1 MDILIF
7 SSLKEISQS
16 LSDSFFKN
24 QICSKSKKR
33 FLEKEIAKE
42 ILLRSLQVFY
52 GYTSSILPEI
62 KLNKYGKPY
71 FKDNFYP
78 FYNISHSEDFIIIGF
93 SDNFIGVDIELIKN
107 NRNIHQIAKR
117 FYTEEEYDFVKEQ
130 NFSYDIF
137 YTIWVLIESIS
148 KYIGKGFSSFNKDFS
163 IIPSNNSVIVNKK
176 ECRDKITIG
185 SLISN
190 DNEYKFA
197 YVAENQNLPKIYFY
211 SNSKFIPINEWQN
224 ISIKYSKLDFGC
236 SNIM

>member
-78 FYNISHSEDFIIIGF
+78 FYNISHSEDFI
-93 SDNFIGVDIELIKN
+93 LKKN
-107 NRNIHQIAKR
+107 TILSKNR
-117 FYTEEEYDFVKEQ
+117 
-130 NFSYDIF
+130 
-137 YTIWVLIESIS
+137 IS
-148 KYIGKGFSSFNKDFS
+148 HMIFS
-163 IIPSNNSVIVNKK
+163 IQF
-176 ECRDKITIG
+176 G
-185 SLISN
+185 FLL
-190 DNEYKFA
+190 
-197 YVAENQNLPKIYFY
+197 NL
-211 SNSKFIPINEWQN
+211 
-224 ISIKYSKLDFGC
+224 
-236 SNIM
+236 

>member
-16 LSDSFFKN
+16 LSDSFKN

-197 YVAENQNLPKIYFY
+197 YVVENQNLPKIYFY

-224 ISIKYSKLDFGC
+224 VSIKYSKLDFGC

>member
-78 FYNISHSEDFIIIGF
+78 FYNISHSEDFIIIG
-93 SDNFIGVDIELIKN
+93 V
-107 NRNIHQIAKR
+107 
-117 FYTEEEYDFVKEQ
+117 V
-130 NFSYDIF
+130 
-137 YTIWVLIESIS
+137 
-148 KYIGKGFSSFNKDFS
+148 SSF
-163 IIPSNNSVIVNKK
+163 
-176 ECRDKITIG
+176 
-185 SLISN
+185 SLL
-190 DNEYKFA
+190 EF
-197 YVAENQNLPKIYFY
+197 
-211 SNSKFIPINEWQN
+211 
-224 ISIKYSKLDFGC
+224 
-236 SNIM
+236 

>member
-42 ILLRSLQVFY
+42 ILLR
-52 GYTSSILPEI
+52 
-62 KLNKYGKPY
+62 Y

-197 YVAENQNLPKIYFY
+197 YVVENQNLPKIYFY

-224 ISIKYSKLDFGC
+224 VSIKYSKLDFGC

>member
-176 ECRDKITIG
+176 ECLDKITIG

-197 YVAENQNLPKIYFY
+197 YVVENQNLPKIYFY

-224 ISIKYSKLDFGC
+224 VSIKYSKLDFGC